1 MENHLK
7 QVDFI
12 HMYHLY
18 SEYYL
23 PKIKLHYKR
32 KLLDTEKKD
41 ILKVYLDSK
50 FLSEKIAIKLGAKV
64 NKTNI
69 YDYEYRLIFNQGVV
83 GFHFISQKSITSIT
97 KLIRYYFF
105 IVFLRINYVNKN
117 KVLNFMNNVYIYL
130 ITVPIA
136 KKLSIPI
143 SVDDVNSAC
152 TQVYNEYYGGP
163 GYIWREDELA
173 KVLLPEALHSVH
185 YDWEIINQALIP
197 ELKNLETNISRE
209 NGLNANES
217 YNELGATFFM
227 SLFSLKAKPEDKR
240 KEKRLIREYML
251 KELDYSFDN
260 CAKILLKYGVR
271 DSNDC
276 NNLKTVEKCDYRQEA
291 SAYSYILLKGGLLW
305 YILYKIKYDK
315 KHEDRVNCLEQFM
328 SIGFWGKM
336 GASFQRILV
345 QILKDKAFNK
355 IINKRIKKMKAV
367 KRRGRPEDFFFTYHG
382 WKGKGKID

>member
-41 ILKVYLDSK
+41 ILKVYLDSE

-83 GFHFISQKSITSIT
+83 GFHFISQKSISSIT

-130 ITVPIA
+130 ITVPVA

-163 GYIWREDELA
+163 IYIWREDELA
-173 KVLLPEALHSVH
+173 KVLIHEALHSVH

-197 ELKNLETNISRE
+197 ELKNLFPIWLRRTRQVI
-209 NGLNANES
+209 
-217 YNELGATFFM
+217 
-227 SLFSLKAKPEDKR
+227 AK
-240 KEKRLIREYML
+240 
-251 KELDYSFDN
+251 S
-260 CAKILLKYGVR
+260 
-271 DSNDC
+271 
-276 NNLKTVEKCDYRQEA
+276 
-291 SAYSYILLKGGLLW
+291 
-305 YILYKIKYDK
+305 
-315 KHEDRVNCLEQFM
+315 
-328 SIGFWGKM
+328 
-336 GASFQRILV
+336 
-345 QILKDKAFNK
+345 
-355 IINKRIKKMKAV
+355 
-367 KRRGRPEDFFFTYHG
+367 
-382 WKGKGKID
+382 